1 MSTDLHR
8 QPTGGPTVEAAER
21 IVAAARLRELH
32 ECSALLRRT
41 RVRAEQ
47 IVDEARA
54 LLTEAEREGEPARI
68 LAMGAQLDE
77 ARAAY
82 CKVINAY
89 VALCRRIN
97 TERRELT

>member
-1 MSTDLHR
+1 M
-8 QPTGGPTVEAAER
+8 EAAER

-47 IVDEARA
+47 IVDEARMMLA
-54 LLTEAEREGEPARI
+54 EAEREGEPGRI
-68 LAMGAQLDE
+68 LTLSAQLDE

-82 CKVINAY
+82 RKVINAY
-89 VALCRRIN
+89 VALCRRID
-97 TERRELT
+97 TERRELA